1 MGGRVIQGVCFE
13 KLVRG
18 KEGKVKINK
27 LDFNNHNFDFLHSAK
42 NAKALASG
50 QEALTSH

>member
-18 KEGKVKINK
+18 KEGKVKI
-27 LDFNNHNFDFLHSAK
+27 LYAAGSVIFR
-42 NAKALASG
+42 
-50 QEALTSH
+50 